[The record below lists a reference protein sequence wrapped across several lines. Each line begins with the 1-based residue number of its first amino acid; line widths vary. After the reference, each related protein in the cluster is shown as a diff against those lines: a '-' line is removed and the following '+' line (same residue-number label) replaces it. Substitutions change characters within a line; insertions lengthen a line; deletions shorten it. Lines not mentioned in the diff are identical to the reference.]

1 MVSLI
6 VFFAVLIS
14 GGMLGATYGKLF
26 EECMPVQLLGI
37 VILLYLFG
45 LGGFVKSGV
54 YFILIASA
62 FLLIG

>member
-1 MVSLI
+1 
-6 VFFAVLIS
+6 
-14 GGMLGATYGKLF
+14 MLGATYGKLF